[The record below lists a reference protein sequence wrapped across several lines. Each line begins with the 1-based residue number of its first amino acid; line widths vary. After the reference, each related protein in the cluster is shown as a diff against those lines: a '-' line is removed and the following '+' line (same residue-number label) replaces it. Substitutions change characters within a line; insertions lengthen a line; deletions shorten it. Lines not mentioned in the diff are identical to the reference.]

1 MKKPFLLLILFCLS
15 LASIGISKPDSENK
29 NPNVLYFKLKNGIED
44 NIPLYTNGI
53 INNTITPIISTE
65 ITEYIL
71 KLPILELS
79 KPFKSA
85 SLSSIY
91 RLTLI
96 PGRGIQSEEVAGK
109 LSNMR
114 SIQFAEPA
122 KIYQQ
127 FFVPNDTTAK
137 QWYLDDLQAFWGW
150 DISLGSVAIKVA
162 IIDDACKISHPDL
175 SPIIWTNTGEIPANN
190 LDDDSNGF
198 IDDVHGWDASD
209 LDGNPEPV
217 DSLGLWEFLGVF
229 THGTHCAGIA
239 GAATNNA
246 YGICSV
252 GSGISIIPVK
262 AIPDNT
268 LFPGGIENGIEGL
281 DYAITAGADVISLS
295 WGSTSVDSTLAYA
308 IAAAIAAD
316 IVVVAAAGNDGTNTA
331 FYPAAFPGVIAVGA
345 TTKNDIKAGFSN
357 YGSYIDI
364 MAPGDSIWS
373 TLAWSNPFGYESGTS
388 MACPM
393 VAGLC
398 ALLLSHD
405 STLSAIQVESC
416 IESGADNIDAVNP
429 SYAGQL
435 GAGRI
440 NVRGALLCMN
450 VTDAPS
456 KEIFNLNVY
465 PNPFTDI
472 LNLKNITCNSDLIM
486 TSSLGAI
493 ILHTQISE
501 SSTIL
506 QLDYLQP
513 GIYFMELKSKNGISM
528 YHKLV
533 KIN

>member
-1 MKKPFLLLILFCLS
+1 MKKPFLLLVLIGLTLALS
-15 LASIGISKPDSENK
+15 GLSKPGYESK
-29 NPNVLYFKLKNGIED
+29 NPYVLYFKLKNLIEE
-44 NIPLYTNGI
+44 NIPLYKNGI
-53 INNTITPIISTE
+53 KIDSFNSIFHTE
-65 ITEYIL
+65 VEEYIL
-71 KLPILELS
+71 KLPILELC
-79 KPFKSA
+79 KPFRTA
-85 SLSSIY
+85 SLNSIY

-96 PGRGIQSEEVAGK
+96 PDKGIMAGEVATK
-109 LSNMR
+109 LSEIR

-127 FFVPNDTTAK
+127 LFVPNDTTAK
-137 QWYLDDLQAFWGW
+137 QWYLDDIQAFWGW
-150 DISLGSVAIKVA
+150 DISLGSASIKVA
-162 IIDDACKISHPDL
+162 IIDDACKVSHTDL

-198 IDDVHGWDASD
+198 IDDVNGWDASD
-209 LDGNPEPV
+209 EDGNPEPI

-308 IAAAIAAD
+308 IAAAIASD
-316 IVVVAAAGNDGTNTA
+316 IIVVSAAGNDGTNTA

-345 TTKNDIKAGFSN
+345 TTKNDVKAGFSN
-357 YGSYIDI
+357 FGSYIDI

-429 SYAGQL
+429 NYAGQL

-450 VTDAPS
+450 VTNAPS
-456 KEIFNLNVY
+456 KEIFNFNVY

-472 LNLKNITCNSDLIM
+472 LNLKNIAINSELNI
-486 TSSLGAI
+486 TSSFGTNV
-493 ILHTQISE
+493 LHTQISE
-501 SSTIL
+501 SSTLL
-506 QLDYLQP
+506 QLDYLLP
-513 GIYFMELKSKNGISM
+513 GIYFMELKSKAGSIM
-528 YHKLV
+528 YYKLV
-533 KIN
+533 KIK